1 VERRTSLDDGEDGV
15 TPERWERLQ
24 ALFLEASELAA
35 TEREAFLSELDP
47 DDEDL
52 RDELERMLSVEV
64 PSASWPLAGRESGDG
79 ALDED
84 DPLLGTQLGDYRLDA
99 VLGRGGSGVVYR
111 ATQLSKERVVAVKV
125 LRADV
130 SRSKSTY
137 ERFKREA
144 LAASRLH
151 HPNLV
156 RVLYLGRDEGRDY
169 LVMDHVA
176 GPNLRDQLR
185 LCHATPPGSELEL
198 GPDLRDPRVCAALV
212 RDLARALEHAHAE
225 RVLHRDVKPQNVLL
239 DAEGTPHLT
248 DFGLAKDLELADL
261 TLSGEVAGTPHYMS
275 PEQARAA
282 RDRIDHRTDIYS
294 LGAVLYEL
302 LSGRTPAAGDTTAE
316 VIDSILHKPVVP
328 LRRRNH
334 DVPASLALVCMQ
346 ALRRRPELRYQSA
359 GEMADDLDR
368 FLAGE
373 SVGAKAQS
381 LGERAQ
387 ERLVDR
393 RLLARLLPIALIV
406 GLIGG
411 GLIYFGS
418 QRVYARSQRP
428 RIEVVVAGG
437 VDARVHYL
445 PLDLRHLA
453 AGPEVELGKTH
464 GGRLSSSV
472 VPEGAGRVL
481 VRTEDGRF
489 SEHYCELKAG
499 DQLSLTAH
507 PTDLRAS
514 ETEMLVFSGGE
525 VVPAYLPGSL
535 AFDQSPAEE
544 RKVMLPAFAIDAR
557 CVTNGEFQAY
567 LDASGRE
574 RPDYWSGG
582 WRAIWD
588 DPPREDWDALPVV
601 DLTVADAMAYA
612 EFYGKRLPTALELEF
627 ARGAYQQPSWLET
640 ELRRSATPGF
650 NMFSPAMGR
659 FGDQPRDTTGGA
671 YFLYVQPAGE
681 PNLPSGM
688 RLHHALGNVGEWTES
703 RATDLPGPQGLGA
716 RIVKADAW
724 HSEYSSEGVTDTLLC
739 NGIVH
744 DDDSPQDQGFRCAR
758 SLSR

>member
-1 VERRTSLDDGEDGV
+1 MECGAGLDDGEDGV

-24 ALFLEASELAA
+24 ALFLEASELDAP
-35 TEREAFLSELDP
+35 ERDAFLAELGP

-52 RDELERMLSVEV
+52 RDELTRMLAVDV
-64 PSASWPLAGRESGDG
+64 PSADWPLLPSRSAAEDD
-79 ALDED
+79 AD

-111 ATQLSKERVVAVKV
+111 ATQVSKQRTVAVKV

-130 SRSKSTY
+130 SSKKSTF

-156 RVLYLGRDEGRDY
+156 RVLYLGHDEGRDY

-185 LCHATPPGSELEL
+185 TCLAVDADQELPN
-198 GPDLRDPRVCAALV
+198 GPDLRDPRVSAVLV
-212 RDLARALEHAHAE
+212 RDLARALEHAHSE

-239 DAEGTPHLT
+239 DAQGMAHLT

-302 LSGRTPAAGDTTAE
+302 LSGRTPSAGDTTAE

-334 DVPASLALVCMQ
+334 DVPAPLALICMQ
-346 ALRRRPELRYQSA
+346 ALRRRPERRYQSA

-381 LGERAQ
+381 IGERTR

-393 RLLARLLPIALIV
+393 RLLARLLPIALFV
-406 GLIGG
+406 GLLAG

-418 QRVYARSQRP
+418 QQVYARSQRP
-428 RIEVVVAGG
+428 RVEVLVAGG
-437 VDARVHYL
+437 LEARVHYL
-445 PLDLRHLA
+445 PLDAHHLA
-453 AGPEVELGKTH
+453 AGPELELGKSRN
-464 GGRLSSSV
+464 GRLASSV
-472 VPEGAGRVL
+472 VPEGAGRIL
-481 VRTEDGRF
+481 VRTENGLF
-489 SEHYCELKAG
+489 SEHYCELQSG
-499 DQLSLTAH
+499 EELQITAH

-514 ETEMLVFSGGE
+514 EGEMLVFSGGE
-525 VVPAYLPGSL
+525 VTPPYEPGSL
-535 AFDQSPAEE
+535 NFAVEPADQ
-544 RKVMLPAFAIDAR
+544 RKVMVPAFAIDAR
-557 CVTNGEFQAY
+557 CVTNGEFEAY

-574 RPDYWSGG
+574 RPEYWSPG

-588 DPPREDWDALPVV
+588 DPPRADWMELPVV
-601 DLTVADAMAYA
+601 DLTVGDAMAYA
-612 EFYGKRLPTALELEF
+612 EFYGKRLPTALELEI
-627 ARGAYQQPSWLET
+627 ARGAYQDPSWLET
-640 ELRRSATPGF
+640 VLRRSASPDF
-650 NMFSPAMGR
+650 NMFQPAVDR
-659 FGDQPRDTTGGA
+659 FGDQERDTTGGA
-671 YFLYVQPAGE
+671 YLLYVRPAEEPDLPAGT
-681 PNLPSGM
+681 
-688 RLHHALGNVGEWTES
+688 RLHHALGNVGEWTET
-703 RATDLPGPQGLGA
+703 RATDMPGPQGHSA
-716 RIVKADAW
+716 RLVKADAW
-724 HSEYSSEGVTDTLLC
+724 YGEYSPDGVTDTLLC
-739 NGIVH
+739 NGIAY

-758 SLSR
+758 SLGR

>member
-1 VERRTSLDDGEDGV
+1 M

-24 ALFLEASELAA
+24 ALFLEASELDAA
-35 TEREAFLSELDP
+35 ERDTFLAGLGP

-52 RDELERMLSVEV
+52 RDELTRMLAVDV
-64 PSASWPLAGRESGDG
+64 PSADWPLLPSRGVAD
-79 ALDED
+79 DD

-111 ATQLSKERVVAVKV
+111 ATQISKQRTVAVKV

-130 SRSKSTY
+130 SSKQSTY

-156 RVLYLGRDEGRDY
+156 RVLYLGHDEGRDY

-185 LCHATPPGSELEL
+185 ICLAADPGQALVN
-198 GPDLRDPRVCAALV
+198 GPDLRDPRVCAVLV
-212 RDLARALEHAHAE
+212 RELARALEHAHSE

-239 DAEGTPHLT
+239 DAQGTAHLT
-248 DFGLAKDLELADL
+248 DFGLAKDLELVDL

-302 LSGRTPAAGDTTAE
+302 LSGCTPSAGDTTAE

-328 LRRRNH
+328 LHRRNH
-334 DVPASLALVCMQ
+334 DVPAPLALICMQ
-346 ALRRRPELRYQSA
+346 ALRRRPEGRYQSA
-359 GEMADDLDR
+359 SEMADDLDR

-381 LGERAQ
+381 IRERAR
-387 ERLVDR
+387 ERMVDR
-393 RLLARLLPIALIV
+393 RLLVRLLPIALFV
-406 GLIGG
+406 GLLAG

-418 QRVYARSQRP
+418 QQVYARSQRP
-428 RIEVVVAGG
+428 RVEVLVAGG

-445 PLDLRHLA
+445 PLDAHHLA
-453 AGPEVELGKTH
+453 AGPELELGKARN
-464 GGRLSSSV
+464 GRLASSV
-472 VPEGAGRVL
+472 VPAGAGRIL
-481 VRTEDGRF
+481 VRTESGLF
-489 SEHYCELKAG
+489 SEHYCDLQSGEELRI
-499 DQLSLTAH
+499 TAH

-514 ETEMLVFSGGE
+514 EGEMLVFSGGE
-525 VVPAYLPGSL
+525 VTPPYEPGSL
-535 AFDQSPAEE
+535 NFAVEPPDQRE
-544 RKVMLPAFAIDAR
+544 VMVPAFAIDAR

-574 RPDYWSGG
+574 RPEYWSPG

-588 DPPREDWDALPVV
+588 DPPRADWMELPVV
-601 DLTVADAMAYA
+601 DVTVADAMAYA
-612 EFYGKRLPTALELEF
+612 EFYGKRLPTALEFEF
-627 ARGAYQQPSWLET
+627 ARGAYQDPSWLET
-640 ELRRSATPGF
+640 LLRRSASPDF
-650 NMFSPAMGR
+650 NMFQPAVDR

-671 YFLYVQPAGE
+671 YLLYVRPAEE
-681 PNLPSGM
+681 PDLPEGT
-688 RLHHALGNVGEWTES
+688 RLHHALGNVGEWTET
-703 RATDLPGPQGLGA
+703 RATDMPGPQGHSA
-716 RIVKADAW
+716 RLIKADAW
-724 HSEYSSEGVTDTLLC
+724 YGEYSPDGVTDTLLC
-739 NGIVH
+739 NGIAY
-744 DDDSPQDQGFRCAR
+744 DADSPQDQGFRCAR
-758 SLSR
+758 SLGR